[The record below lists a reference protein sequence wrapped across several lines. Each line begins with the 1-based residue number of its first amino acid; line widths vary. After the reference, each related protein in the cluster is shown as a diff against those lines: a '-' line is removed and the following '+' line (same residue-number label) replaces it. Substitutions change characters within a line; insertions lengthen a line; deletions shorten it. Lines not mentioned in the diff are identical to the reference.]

1 MFKLTLQ
8 EIAKKKNVAEPI
20 TLWFVRHGESTANL
34 QGEKCLVEHDTE
46 LTETGQNEAAQAA
59 TYFKDNSIEVSD
71 IYTSPLVRCTQT
83 ADIIADKFQL
93 TSYVDNNLRERQ
105 WGELKNHTWKDLA
118 TQLDEMDIEERY
130 AFVPE
135 GGESWQQ
142 MESRLFT
149 AIGTIIE
156 ASSGSNIVIV
166 THKGCLRAILTA
178 LSESGK
184 LHHATHSVKT
194 GSITPYILHKNS

>member
-71 IYTSPLVRCTQT
+71 IYTSPLVRCNG
-83 ADIIADKFQL
+83 
-93 TSYVDNNLRERQ
+93 VN
-105 WGELKNHTWKDLA
+105 
-118 TQLDEMDIEERY
+118 
-130 AFVPE
+130 
-135 GGESWQQ
+135 
-142 MESRLFT
+142 
-149 AIGTIIE
+149 
-156 ASSGSNIVIV
+156 
-166 THKGCLRAILTA
+166 
-178 LSESGK
+178 
-184 LHHATHSVKT
+184 
-194 GSITPYILHKNS
+194 